1 MRQHYMNLPL
11 TNRTNCIAFLKYM
24 TTYTLTPESP
34 EQIASRMTMAEL
46 QEYCKEKINTA
57 KDKIRRKQKEAEK
70 KKAKAPYSNYQLR
83 TIEYYFSLPLNSKE
97 NCIAVLRYLRDNKL
111 EEKQILDVDTM
122 KESQLIAM
130 SQRIQKD
137 IPKYIEDILSFE
149 KELKVPNPHTKDQL
163 LTLKYNEL
171 SSLRN
176 TLKSQKKKGTKV
188 VKVEPAPLST
198 VEEALDAISND
209 ETDYYDSSDIS
220 FITPMEAYQMFGPDF
235 MDYSEDELFRLGYKL
250 EEGPYPH
257 VEVEEPNKD
266 AIKKAIIKYILEAT
280 DRYTASELKRK
291 SLEQLRT
298 IYERETEDLRHAQTY
313 EKIARTIRLG
323 KKNS

>member
-1 MRQHYMNLPL
+1 MREHYMNLPL

-24 TTYTLTPESP
+24 TTYTLTPESI
-34 EQIASRMTMAEL
+34 EQIASRMTMPEL
-46 QEYCKEKINTA
+46 QEYCREKINTA
-57 KDKIRRKQKEAEK
+57 KDKVRRKQKDAEK
-70 KKAKAPYSNYQLR
+70 KHNKPPYSNYQLR
-83 TIEYYFSLPLNSKE
+83 NMEYYFNLPLTTKE
-97 NCIAVLRYLRDNKL
+97 NCIAVLRYIRDNKL
-111 EEKQILDVDTM
+111 EEKQILDVDNM

-137 IPKYIEDILSFE
+137 IPKYIADILAYE
-149 KELKVPNPHTKDQL
+149 HELQVPSPHTKDQL
-163 LTLKYNEL
+163 LTLNYNEL

-198 VEEALDAISND
+198 VEEGLEAVQND

-220 FITPMEAYQMFGPDF
+220 FITPMEAYEMFGPDF
-235 MDYSEDELFRLGYKL
+235 MDYTEEELFRLGYKL

-280 DRYTASELKRK
+280 DRYTAAELKRK

-313 EKIARTIRLG
+313 DEIAQSIRLG

>member
-34 EQIASRMTMAEL
+34 EQTASRMTMAEL

-83 TIEYYFSLPLNSKE
+83 TIEYYFNLPLNSKE

-149 KELKVPNPHTKDQL
+149 
-163 LTLKYNEL
+163 
-171 SSLRN
+171 
-176 TLKSQKKKGTKV
+176 
-188 VKVEPAPLST
+188 
-198 VEEALDAISND
+198 
-209 ETDYYDSSDIS
+209 
-220 FITPMEAYQMFGPDF
+220 
-235 MDYSEDELFRLGYKL
+235 
-250 EEGPYPH
+250 
-257 VEVEEPNKD
+257 
-266 AIKKAIIKYILEAT
+266 
-280 DRYTASELKRK
+280 
-291 SLEQLRT
+291 
-298 IYERETEDLRHAQTY
+298 
-313 EKIARTIRLG
+313 
-323 KKNS
+323 

>member
-1 MRQHYMNLPL
+1 
-11 TNRTNCIAFLKYM
+11 M

-34 EQIASRMTMAEL
+34 EQTASRMTMAEL
-46 QEYCKEKINTA
+46 QEYCKEKISTA

-97 NCIAVLRYLRDNKL
+97 NCIVVLRYIRDNKL

-137 IPKYIEDILSFE
+137 ISKYIEDILSLE

-280 DRYTASELKRK
+280 DRYTASELKKK

-313 EKIARTIRLG
+313 EEIARTIRLG

>member
-1 MRQHYMNLPL
+1 MREHYMNLPL
-11 TNRTNCIAFLKYM
+11 TNKTNCIAFLKYM
-24 TTYTLTPESP
+24 TTYTLKPEP
-34 EQIASRMTMAEL
+34 IEQTASRMTMAEL
-46 QEYCKEKINTA
+46 QEYCIEKINTA
-57 KDKIRRKQKEAEK
+57 KDKVRRKQKDAEK
-70 KKAKAPYSNYQLR
+70 KHNKSPYSNYQLR
-83 TIEYYFSLPLNSKE
+83 NMIYYFSLPLTTKE
-97 NCIAVLRYLRDNKL
+97 NCIAVLRYIRDNKL
-111 EEKQILDVDTM
+111 EEKQILDVDNM

-137 IPKYIEDILSFE
+137 IPKYIADILAYE
-149 KELKVPNPHTKDQL
+149 HELQVPSPHTKVQL
-163 LTLKYNEL
+163 LTLNYNEL

-198 VEEALDAISND
+198 VEEGLEAIQND

-220 FITPMEAYQMFGPDF
+220 FITPMEAYEIFGPDF
-235 MDYSEDELFRLGYKL
+235 MDYTEEELFRLGYKL

-257 VEVEEPNKD
+257 IEVEEPNKD
-266 AIKKAIIKYILEAT
+266 AIKKGIIKYILEVT
-280 DRYTASELKRK
+280 DRYTTTELKRK

-313 EKIARTIRLG
+313 DEIARTIRLG